1 MNALTLT
8 VVLASLAA
16 PSAVY
21 AQTAT
26 HHVTRAQIQAEL
38 VQLEH
43 AGYKPS
49 KARYPDDI
57 QAAEKRVESQ
67 QNDQAHVRTAIG
79 GIESSGSQSGFH
91 PSHSYWKRM
100 YGHH

>member
-1 MNALTLT
+1 MKALTLT
-8 VVLASLAA
+8 VVLASLSV
-16 PSAVY
+16 PSAAY
-21 AQTAT
+21 AQTANDPL
-26 HHVTRAQIQAEL
+26 TRAQIHAEL

-57 QAAEKRVESQ
+57 QAAEKRLASQ
-67 QNDQAHVRTAIG
+67 QNDQAHVKTAIG
-79 GIESSGSQSGFH
+79 GISSSGSQSGFH
-91 PSHSYWKRM
+91 PSHSYWNRM